1 MIGIH
6 TEEIA
11 DIKVIEVIMSEITLS
26 VSTAVMSSQSAES
39 KLSQA
44 IQQSNKGQQEPA
56 TSGIASQKKS
66 SASISEQDNQK
77 RVDPTAE
84 ASRNNQGQLQGG
96 GILVDNQA

>member
-26 VSTAVMSSQSAES
+26 VSTAVMSSQSADS

-44 IQQSNKGQQEPA
+44 TQQSNKGQQEPA
-56 TSGIASQKKS
+56 TSGIASQKES
-66 SASISEQDNQK
+66 SASKSEQANQK

>member
-1 MIGIH
+1 MNGIH

-11 DIKVIEVIMSEITLS
+11 DIKVIKVIMSEVTLS
-26 VSTAVMSSQSAES
+26 VSTAVMSSQSADS

-44 IQQSNKGQQEPA
+44 TQQSNKGQQEPA
-56 TSGIASQKKS
+56 TSETASQKES
-66 SASISEQDNQK
+66 SASKSEQANQK
-77 RVDPTAE
+77 RVNPTAE